1 MYGVTEEIFENG
13 GALAQGSLGAA
24 DASLQLARN
33 FSRPL
38 SPEEIRAKEF
48 DQMVQELN
56 ESHSR
61 IAMALGSARR
71 HYIEGGSD
79 NPALAKSDFANAV
92 YHSRAIT
99 NRLLAV
105 KALVFPSTP
114 RGAKSDDEKSGQ

>member
-1 MYGVTEEIFENG
+1 MHGATEEMFENG
-13 GALAQGSLGAA
+13 GAAVQDFGQARASLGLAQ
-24 DASLQLARN
+24 N
-33 FSRPL
+33 FSRQL

-105 KALVFPSTP
+105 KALVFPSVA

>member
-13 GALAQGSLGAA
+13 GALAQGSIGAVNYERDIRRQPSA
-24 DASLQLARN
+24 
-33 FSRPL
+33 
-38 SPEEIRAKEF
+38 EEVRAKEF

>member
-13 GALAQGSLGAA
+13 GALGAA

-33 FSRPL
+33 YERHAP
-38 SPEEIRAKEF
+38 SPEEVRAKEF